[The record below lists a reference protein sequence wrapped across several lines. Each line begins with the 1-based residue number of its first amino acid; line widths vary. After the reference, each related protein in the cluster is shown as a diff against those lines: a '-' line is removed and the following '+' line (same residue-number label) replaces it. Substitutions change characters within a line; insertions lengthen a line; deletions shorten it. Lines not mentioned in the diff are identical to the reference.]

1 MESWSYGSE
10 GKGLSFAD
18 EMDLAVDASGSR
30 KALLGRDIKPFT
42 DSEAVES
49 MEFMDFGFSH
59 MNKKP
64 FYGNTSLG
72 FGAEFANE
80 SAKKL
85 VSPTCM
91 FTSSSYYGE
100 VESGSKQSSS
110 LMEFNSQGSSLIDLK
125 LGRLTDYRDAQH
137 GRHLKETFVVS
148 SVCSAMTAKKAR
160 TTSSPC
166 CQVHGCNK
174 DIRSSKDYHKRHK
187 VAVNGIEQRFC
198 SKFLG
203 TSNVFQGES
212 KERSNYSPQSAIPI
226 ANGQFVAKSSF
237 HMHGIGKQYVPG
249 TFSLE
254 AEACND
260 PNVVEELYG
269 VSHLDCTLSLL
280 SAQS

>member
-100 VESGSKQSSS
+100 EESGSKQSSS
-110 LMEFNSQGSSLIDLK
+110 LMEFNSQGSSLINLK
-125 LGRLTDYRDAQH
+125 LGRLTDYRDSKH

-187 VAVNGIEQRFC
+187 VV
-198 SKFLG
+198 KFTLRLPRLLSMELNRDSV
-203 TSNVFQGES
+203 SNVAG
-212 KERSNYSPQSAIPI
+212 
-226 ANGQFVAKSSF
+226 
-237 HMHGIGKQYVPG
+237 
-249 TFSLE
+249 
-254 AEACND
+254 
-260 PNVVEELYG
+260 
-269 VSHLDCTLSLL
+269 
-280 SAQS
+280 

>member
-49 MEFMDFGFSH
+49 LEFMDFGFSH

-100 VESGSKQSSS
+100 EESGSKQSSS

-137 GRHLKETFVVS
+137 CRHFKETFVVS

-166 CQVHGCNK
+166 CQVHGCNN

-198 SKFLG
+198 QQCSRRSCRTLLAG
-203 TSNVFQGES
+203 IMSSNEAYI
-212 KERSNYSPQSAIPI
+212 RC
-226 ANGQFVAKSSF
+226 SSW
-237 HMHGIGKQYVPG
+237 K
-249 TFSLE
+249 TE
-254 AEACND
+254 
-260 PNVVEELYG
+260 
-269 VSHLDCTLSLL
+269 
-280 SAQS
+280 